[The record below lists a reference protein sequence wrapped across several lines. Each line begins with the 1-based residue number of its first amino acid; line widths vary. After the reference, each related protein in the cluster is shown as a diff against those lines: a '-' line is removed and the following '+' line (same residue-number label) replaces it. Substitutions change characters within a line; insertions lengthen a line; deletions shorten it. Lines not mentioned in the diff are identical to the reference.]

1 MKRRLSFQ
9 SLIILVFLG
18 SMIPLMV
25 MVGLVVFRLQ
35 QSYLINDAQSRLI
48 GFVQAGVEQY
58 TGQNDLTTLAVNL
71 GEHLRVLGADLFI
84 QDADGNPVPPSLG
97 TGPWLSDG
105 QHQAARQSLTST
117 VQMIGEGSAARI
129 VYLATVVDK
138 TGLLLGSVEASLPLA
153 AIQDQL
159 DALRRWLILII
170 TLASAVS
177 VLLIVSLSRLM
188 TRPLKSLVDSVE
200 QVRTGHL
207 EQRAP
212 VPDVEELRQLA
223 VTHNLMLDRISADFE
238 KQTQLAENMRQ
249 FAGDISHELR
259 SPLSVFRN
267 SVDLLSRFSATDSL
281 SADDGGTDDGGAD
294 RRAVVRNEQFAE
306 ILAILRKEVDTM
318 TLLVENLLLLASL
331 DQPEETLASVLHREE
346 LHPFPLLEEVYERSL
361 LLVQGQQ
368 IELVWPSG
376 EINPIWADREMVRRS
391 LNNLVENAIRYTPPG
406 KKISLSVE
414 NSDEYCRFIVE
425 DQGPGIPSD
434 QLPRIFDRFFRSD
447 ASRSRQ
453 TSGTGLGLSIVAAIV
468 RAHSG
473 EVQVESQPGQGT
485 RFCLSFRTQP
495 VQVY

>member
-238 KQTQLAENMRQ
+238 KLTQLAENMRQ
-249 FAGDISHELR
+249 FAADASHELR
-259 SPLSVFRN
+259 SPLSVFRS
-267 SVDLLSRFSATDSL
+267 SVDLLSRFTATDSRGAAD
-281 SADDGGTDDGGAD
+281 SAVD
-294 RRAVVRNEQFAE
+294 RCAVVSNEQFAE

-368 IELVWPSG
+368 IELVWPNG

-468 RAHSG
+468 WAHSG
-473 EVQVESQPGQGT
+473 EVQVESHPGQGT
-485 RFCLSFRTQP
+485 RFCLSFRAQP
-495 VQVY
+495 VQVF